1 MLEHLELQAREHQ
14 ELQAREHMKHK
25 ELQVQQVQQA
35 REEPVAQVAQEVPE
49 VQEVPMEQLLEQM
62 VLKLTANQRCALSRS
77 PAWLEC
83 SIAIFV

>member
-25 ELQVQQVQQA
+25 ELQVQQA

-83 SIAIFV
+83 SIAISV